1 MTTENDSDFVM
12 HLPCPSCGSSDAN
25 SLYTDGHT
33 WCFSCSKYGEDDV
46 VDKADTKPT
55 SGPVGVEGFPAWKSR
70 GPDESSARKWRLG
83 LCEYGGKRF
92 RGFKYGDAW
101 KLRPA
106 QKEGIRWVGT
116 PPDQLYGQDL
126 WGSGAKM
133 VVVTEGELDAISI
146 SQVQSHK
153 WPVVSVPNGAAGA
166 RKALQKNLE
175 WLQTFETVVLW
186 FDNDDAGQ
194 QAVEECA
201 PLFAPG
207 TCKVAKLV
215 DYKDANEALCD
226 GQQKQILDA
235 IWGAAVWR
243 PDGIVAGSDLWEAL
257 SRPEEVSSI
266 PYPWEG
272 LQEKTHGLRP
282 TEVVTLTAGSG
293 IGKSAVVRELAHHLV
308 SKQETVGM
316 MMFEET
322 IKRTALGLMS
332 IDMNRNLLMETSPEK
347 LDGFRDAYDNC
358 IGCNR
363 LYLYDHFG
371 STAIDNV
378 LSRARYM
385 SSALDV
391 RWLFVD
397 HLSILASGVA
407 EGDERRLIDNAMTAI
422 KTLAMET
429 GMGIILVSH
438 LRRPEKKGHEEG
450 ATTSLSQL
458 RGSHAIAQ
466 LSDIVVGLERDQ
478 QSVTARDVTQMRVLK
493 NRFTGETGI
502 AGWLKY
508 DRATGRLHEELSDP
522 RGGHGDLQDP
532 IF

>member
-1 MTTENDSDFVM
+1 
-12 HLPCPSCGSSDAN
+12 
-25 SLYTDGHT
+25 
-33 WCFSCSKYGEDDV
+33 
-46 VDKADTKPT
+46 
-55 SGPVGVEGFPAWKSR
+55 
-70 GPDESSARKWRLG
+70 
-83 LCEYGGKRF
+83 
-92 RGFKYGDAW
+92 
-101 KLRPA
+101 
-106 QKEGIRWVGT
+106 
-116 PPDQLYGQDL
+116 
-126 WGSGAKM
+126 
-133 VVVTEGELDAISI
+133 
-146 SQVQSHK
+146 
-153 WPVVSVPNGAAGA
+153 
-166 RKALQKNLE
+166 
-175 WLQTFETVVLW
+175 
-186 FDNDDAGQ
+186 
-194 QAVEECA
+194 
-201 PLFAPG
+201 
-207 TCKVAKLV
+207 
-215 DYKDANEALCD
+215 
-226 GQQKQILDA
+226 
-235 IWGAAVWR
+235 
-243 PDGIVAGSDLWEAL
+243 
-257 SRPEEVSSI
+257 
-266 PYPWEG
+266 
-272 LQEKTHGLRP
+272 
-282 TEVVTLTAGSG
+282 
-293 IGKSAVVRELAHHLV
+293 
-308 SKQETVGM
+308 M

-332 IDMNRNLLMETSPEK
+332 IDMNRNLLLESNPEK
-347 LDGFRDAYDNC
+347 LDGFERSFRNC
-358 IGCNR
+358 VGSDR

-478 QSVTARDVTQMRVLK
+478 QSITDRDVTQLRVLK
-493 NRFTGETGI
+493 NRFTGETGL

-508 DRATGRLHEELSDP
+508 DRETGRLHEELHDP
-522 RGGHGDLQDP
+522 RGEYTSSDGQ